1 MSSLDSRVIAEQ
13 FVKDIEYLQ
22 TRWQKLNPDQRE
34 VEIEAAIYKLSN
46 STGLPKFAVEKSK
59 LSPTTYGTF
68 DFQAWKISLNQN
80 LINAPILSNK
90 DTLELAK
97 TIYHEARHGEQSYRI
112 AQLFAGQSRTP
123 QQITNETGI
132 PLDIT
137 QEASQVI
144 KAQPLTFVQKAQ
156 ADAWYQ
162 SEYGTRSSYREQVF
176 SKLDQAQKT
185 YNQIV
190 SAYNSATDN
199 GAIAQLG
206 KKLEQAEGALRSAIS
221 KYRALPEEA
230 DAFNIEP
237 LVEKV
242 YKSPV
247 SMKAEAPSPRLTPE
261 IFTQLSRLSSPSITA
276 QKEAV
281 NQIARLSAQELKSLP
296 PSHLLAAARIVEQ
309 WQKTEPR
316 LDFPQGSAQLSKEL
330 NGLTQKYANLT
341 EQHERNTKTLQQVTK
356 QGMRSLFNPFGASI
370 QANNEAHANYNTTSG
385 KLERVQKEISQVK
398 TQLGEARSQ
407 ETTHKLWS
415 ENSQTKSVLMLAQKL
430 EYPQLKAEVERL
442 QGGMSYLQQ
451 WERASIATGKPV
463 SQIMRIHAIRDDYLQ
478 GRPIAPEVVQAM
490 KQEIGQFQL
499 QKAYE
504 KSQDAA
510 VGAR

>member
-1 MSSLDSRVIAEQ
+1 M
-13 FVKDIEYLQ
+13 
-22 TRWQKLNPDQRE
+22 TPE
-34 VEIEAAIYKLSN
+34 V
-46 STGLPKFAVEKSK
+46 F
-59 LSPTTYGTF
+59 
-68 DFQAWKISLNQN
+68 
-80 LINAPILSNK
+80 
-90 DTLELAK
+90 
-97 TIYHEARHGEQSYRI
+97 
-112 AQLFAGQSRTP
+112 AQL
-123 QQITNETGI
+123 
-132 PLDIT
+132 
-137 QEASQVI
+137 
-144 KAQPLTFVQKAQ
+144 
-156 ADAWYQ
+156 
-162 SEYGTRSSYREQVF
+162 
-176 SKLDQAQKT
+176 SK
-185 YNQIV
+185 
-190 SAYNSATDN
+190 
-199 GAIAQLG
+199 
-206 KKLEQAEGALRSAIS
+206 
-221 KYRALPEEA
+221 
-230 DAFNIEP
+230 
-237 LVEKV
+237 
-242 YKSPV
+242 
-247 SMKAEAPSPRLTPE
+247 
-261 IFTQLSRLSSPSITA
+261 LSSPSIAA

-281 NQIARLSAQELKSLP
+281 NQIASLSAQELKSLP

-370 QANNEAHANYNTTSG
+370 QANNEAHANYNMTSG

-407 ETTHKLWS
+407 EATHKLWS

-463 SQIMRIHAIRDDYLQ
+463 SQIMHIHAIRDDYLQ

-510 VGAR
+510 VGAK